1 MPEVLTPET
10 PTQQSTFTVALI
22 GNPNVGKTTIFN
34 RLTGLRQKV
43 GNYPGVT
50 VDKRFANIKL
60 GDQEATILDLPGTY
74 SIYPN
79 SEDEVIVHRVL
90 NGLDKENKPDF
101 VLAVVD
107 MSSMERGLFLVTQIM
122 DLGLPM
128 AIVLNMED
136 SAEEQG
142 IKVKTHALYKS
153 LGVPIIQSNARS
165 NKGINGISDLIEK
178 KMFEKPQPFLNIQE
192 LLPEALSNAI
202 QEKFH
207 LQNTYQAYQLI
218 RFHENEPLLDEGQ
231 REWLENQM
239 DSSGFDIK
247 QIQLDETRHRY
258 EGIQSVLD
266 KAIEKTDIGRKRL
279 TDKLDSIF
287 LHKIGGYAIFL
298 GILLVIFQSVFAWS
312 AVPMDLIDGF
322 FASLSSSVAK
332 LLPAGVLTNLITEGI
347 IPGIGGVVI
356 FIPQIALLF
365 AFLGILEDTGYMSR
379 VVFLMDRI
387 MRPFG
392 LNGKSVVPLISGI
405 ACAIPGIMATRN
417 IGNWKDRLIT
427 IMVTPL
433 MSCSARL
440 PVYVILIGIAV
451 PESYIGPIN
460 MQAIALLGMYLLGI
474 VAVLFTSWI
483 LKLVLSF
490 KEKSYLMVEMPLY
503 RLPRWKDVLITM
515 YSKSKTFVFAAGKVI
530 LTISVILWVLASYG
544 PSSVKEEV
552 IANIEVPSD
561 NASQDALDNYQTQLA
576 SAELESSYI
585 GIMGKFIEPAIK
597 PLGYDWKIGIALI
610 TSFAAREVFVS
621 TIATL
626 YSVGTDVEDE
636 LTIQQKLE
644 SEVNP
649 QTGEKVFNLATAFSL
664 IVFYAFAM
672 QCMSTLA
679 VVYRETKGW
688 KWPII
693 QTVYMTALAYVS
705 AWAVYQILS

>member
-1 MPEVLTPET
+1 MPEVLTPA
-10 PTQQSTFTVALI
+10 QQSTFTVALI

-50 VDKRFANIKL
+50 VDKRFANVKI
-60 GDQEATILDLPGTY
+60 GEQEATILDLPGTY

-90 NGLDKENKPDF
+90 NGLDQGNRPDF

-107 MSSMERGLFLVTQIM
+107 MSSMERGLFLITQIM

-136 SAEEQG
+136 TAEEQG
-142 IKVKTHALYKS
+142 IKVKTHALYRS

-165 NKGINGISDLIEK
+165 NKGIDGILDLIGQ
-178 KMFEKPQPFLNIQE
+178 KMFEKPQSFLNIE
-192 LLPEALSNAI
+192 DLLPHELSSAV
-202 QEKFH
+202 QEKFG
-207 LQNTYQAYQLI
+207 LENSYQAYQLI
-218 RFHENEPLLDEGQ
+218 RFHQSEPLIDHNDKL
-231 REWLENQM
+231 WLEHQL
-239 DSSGFDIK
+239 SKVEYDIK
-247 QIQLDETRHRY
+247 KTQLEETQQRY
-258 EGIQSVLD
+258 AGIQQVLSS
-266 KAIEKTDIGRKRL
+266 AIEKTDIQRKRL
-279 TDKLDSIF
+279 TDKLDSVF
-287 LHKIGGYAIFL
+287 LHKIGGYGIFI
-298 GILLVIFQSVFAWS
+298 GILLVIFQAVFAWS
-312 AVPMDLIDGF
+312 AMPMDLIDGF
-322 FASLSSSVAK
+322 FATLSAAVAN
-332 LLPAGVLTNLITEGI
+332 LLPAGVLTDLITEGI

-451 PESYIGPIN
+451 PESYVGPFN
-460 MQAIALLGMYLLGI
+460 LQAIALLGMYLLGI
-474 VAVLFTSWI
+474 IAVLFTSWI
-483 LKLVLSF
+483 LKLALKF

-544 PSSVKEEV
+544 PSSVREES
-552 IANIEVPSD
+552 IAKVEVPAE
-561 NASQDALDNYQTQLA
+561 NAAQEDLDLYESQLA

-585 GIMGKFIEPAIK
+585 GIMGKFIEPTIR

-626 YSVGTDVEDE
+626 YSVGSDVEDE

-649 QTGEKVFNLATAFSL
+649 ETGEKVFNLATAFSL

-688 KWPII
+688 KWPVI

-705 AWAVYQILS
+705 AWVVYQILS

>member
-1 MPEVLTPET
+1 MPEVLTP
-10 PTQQSTFTVALI
+10 PKQSTYTVALI

-50 VDKRFANIKL
+50 VDKRYANIKIQ
-60 GDQEATILDLPGTY
+60 GQEATVIDLPGTY

-90 NGLDKENKPDF
+90 NGLDKENRPDF

-107 MSSMERGLFLVTQIM
+107 MSSMERGLFLITQIM

-128 AIVLNMED
+128 AIVLNMSD
-136 SAEEQG
+136 TAEEQG
-142 IKVKTHALYKS
+142 IKVKTHALYKA
-153 LGVPIIQSNARS
+153 LGVPVIQTNARS
-165 NKGINGISDLIEK
+165 NEGISGITELIGQQ
-178 KMFEKPQPFLNIQE
+178 MFEKPVSFIDTAE
-192 LLPEALSNAI
+192 LLPNDLSERI
-202 QEKFH
+202 QARFSLE
-207 LQNTYQAYQLI
+207 NTYQAYQLI
-218 RFHENEPLLDEGQ
+218 RFHEKEPTLSHEDGQWLHNEIKTSQ
-231 REWLENQM
+231 
-239 DSSGFDIK
+239 FDIK
-247 QIQLDETRHRY
+247 TTQLKETQSRYSAIQQVLET
-258 EGIQSVLD
+258 SV
-266 KAIEKTDIGRKRL
+266 EKTDLTRKRL
-279 TDKLDSIF
+279 TDQLDRVF
-287 LHKIGGYAIFL
+287 LHKIGGYGIFL
-298 GILLVIFQSVFAWS
+298 GILLVIFQAVFAWS

-322 FASLSSSVAK
+322 FASLSGSMAT
-332 LLPAGVLTNLITEGI
+332 LLPSGVLTDLITEGI

-451 PESYIGPIN
+451 PEDYVGPFN
-460 MQAIALLGMYLLGI
+460 LQAIALLGMYLLG
-474 VAVLFTSWI
+474 VFAVLLTSWI
-483 LKLVLSF
+483 LKMVLHF
-490 KEKSYLMVEMPLY
+490 KERSYLMVEMPMY

-515 YSKSKTFVFAAGKVI
+515 YSKSKTFVLEAGKVI
-530 LTISVILWVLASYG
+530 LAISIVLWVLASYG
-544 PSSVKEEV
+544 PSGVREEAIAAIEAPASDANQEV
-552 IANIEVPSD
+552 IDQYENEV
-561 NASQDALDNYQTQLA
+561 A

-585 GIMGKFIEPAIK
+585 GIAGKFIEPAIR

-621 TIATL
+621 TMATL
-626 YSVGTDVEDE
+626 YSVGSDVEDE
-636 LTIQQKLE
+636 LTIKEKLE
-644 SEVNP
+644 GETNP

-688 KWPII
+688 KWPLI

-705 AWAVYQILS
+705 AWVVYQFLS

>member
-1 MPEVLTPET
+1 MPEVLTPEKL
-10 PTQQSTFTVALI
+10 STFTVSLI

-50 VDKRFANIKL
+50 VDKRYASLKM
-60 GDQEATILDLPGTY
+60 GDQNATIIDLPGTY

-90 NGLDKENKPDF
+90 NGLDKTSKPDF

-128 AIVLNMED
+128 AVVLNMSD
-136 SAEEQG
+136 TAEEQG
-142 IKVKTHALYKS
+142 IKVKAHQLYKA
-153 LGVPIIQSNARS
+153 LGVPVIQTNARS
-165 NKGINGISDLIEK
+165 NKGINGITDLISQQ
-178 KMFEKPQPFLNIQE
+178 MFEKPVPFLDTDQ
-192 LLPEALSNAI
+192 LLPGDLSAKICERFSLENS
-202 QEKFH
+202 
-207 LQNTYQAYQLI
+207 YQAYQLI
-218 RFHENEPLLDEGQ
+218 RFHDKEPILSQEDN
-231 REWLENQM
+231 EWLGREVGEA
-239 DSSGFDIK
+239 DFDIK
-247 QIQLDETRHRY
+247 SIQLKETQDRY
-258 EGIQSVLD
+258 AAIQQVLEMVV
-266 KAIEKTDIGRKRL
+266 EKTDIKKKRL
-279 TDKLDSIF
+279 TDKLDKVF

-298 GILLVIFQSVFAWS
+298 GILLLIFQAVFAWS

-322 FASLSSSVAK
+322 FASLSASVSG
-332 LLPAGVLTNLITEGI
+332 LLPEGVLTDLITEGI
-347 IPGIGGVVI
+347 IPGIGGIVI

-405 ACAIPGIMATRN
+405 ACAIPGIMASRN

-451 PESYIGPIN
+451 PATNIGPFN
-460 MQAIALLGMYLLGI
+460 LQALVMLGMYLLGV
-474 VAVLFTSWI
+474 VAVLVTAWI
-483 LKLVLSF
+483 LKLVLQF
-490 KEKSYLMVEMPLY
+490 NERSYLMVEMPLF
-503 RLPRWKDVLITM
+503 RLPRWKDVVITM
-515 YSKSKTFVFAAGKVI
+515 YSKSKTFVFEAGKVI
-530 LTISVILWVLASYG
+530 LAISIVLWVLATYG
-544 PSSVKEEV
+544 PSSAREEAMAAV
-552 IANIEVPSD
+552 EVPAD
-561 NASQDALDNYQTQLA
+561 GAAEEAMLEYQHNLE

-585 GIMGKFIEPAIK
+585 GIAGRFIEPAIR

-621 TIATL
+621 TMATL
-626 YSVGTDVEDE
+626 YSVGSEVEDE
-636 LTIQQKLE
+636 LTIQEKLK

-649 QTGEKVFNLATAFSL
+649 KTGEAVFNLATAISL
-664 IVFYAFAM
+664 MVFYAFAM

-688 KWPII
+688 KWPVI
-693 QTVYMTALAYVS
+693 QTIYMTALAYVS
-705 AWAVYQILS
+705 AFIAYQLFS

>member
-1 MPEVLTPET
+1 MPEVLTP
-10 PTQQSTFTVALI
+10 PKPATFTVALI

-50 VDKRFANIKL
+50 VDKRYANIKVQ
-60 GDQEATILDLPGTY
+60 GQEATVIDLPGTY

-90 NGLDKENKPDF
+90 NGLDKENRPDF

-107 MSSMERGLFLVTQIM
+107 MSSMERGLFLITQIM

-128 AIVLNMED
+128 AIVLNMSD
-136 SAEEQG
+136 TAEEQG
-142 IKVKTHALYKS
+142 IKVKTHNLYKA
-153 LGVPIIQSNARS
+153 LGVPIIQTNARS
-165 NKGINGISDLIEK
+165 NEGISGITELIGQ
-178 KMFEKPQPFLNIQE
+178 KMFEKPASFLDTTE
-192 LLPEALSNAI
+192 LLPTILSERI
-202 QEKFH
+202 QERFS
-207 LQNTYQAYQLI
+207 LENTYQAYQLI
-218 RFHENEPLLDEGQ
+218 RFHEKEPILAHEDSAWLLEELSLSQ
-231 REWLENQM
+231 
-239 DSSGFDIK
+239 FDIK
-247 QIQLDETRHRY
+247 TTQLEETQTRYKKIQE
-258 EGIQSVLD
+258 VLES
-266 KAIEKTDIGRKRL
+266 AIEKTDLSRKRL
-279 TDKLDSIF
+279 TDKLDRIF
-287 LHKIGGYAIFL
+287 LHKVGGYAIFL
-298 GILLVIFQSVFAWS
+298 GILLIIFQAVFAWS

-322 FASLSSSVAK
+322 FASLSGSVAD
-332 LLPAGVLTNLITEGI
+332 LLPAGVLTDLITEGI

-365 AFLGILEDTGYMSR
+365 AFLGVLEDTGYMSR

-451 PESYIGPIN
+451 PESYIGPFN
-460 MQAIALLGMYLLGI
+460 LQAIALLGMYLLG
-474 VAVLFTSWI
+474 VLAVLITSWI
-483 LKLVLSF
+483 LKMVLHF
-490 KEKSYLMVEMPLY
+490 KERSYLMVEMPLY
-503 RLPRWKDVLITM
+503 RLPRWKDVLISM
-515 YSKSKTFVFAAGKVI
+515 YSKSKTFVLEAGKVI
-530 LTISVILWVLASYG
+530 LAISVILWVLASYG
-544 PSSVKEEV
+544 PSSVREAS
-552 IANIEVPSD
+552 IAAIEVPAP
-561 NASQDALDNYQTQLA
+561 NASQEELNQYQNEVA

-585 GIMGKFIEPAIK
+585 GIMGRFIEPTIK

-610 TSFAAREVFVS
+610 SSFAAREVFVS
-621 TIATL
+621 TMATL
-626 YSVGTDVEDE
+626 YSVGSDVEDE
-636 LTIQQKLE
+636 LTIKEKLVGE
-644 SEVNP
+644 TNP

-688 KWPII
+688 KWPLI
-693 QTVYMTALAYVS
+693 QTVYMTALAYIS
-705 AWAVYQILS
+705 AWAVYQLLS

>member
-1 MPEVLTPET
+1 MPEVLTP
-10 PTQQSTFTVALI
+10 PRQSTFTVALV

-50 VDKRFANIKL
+50 VDKRFATIKA
-60 GDQEATILDLPGTY
+60 GEHEATIIDLPGTY

-90 NGLDKENKPDF
+90 NGLDSSNKPDF

-107 MSSMERGLFLVTQIM
+107 MSNMERGLFLVTQIM
-122 DLGLPM
+122 DMGLPL
-128 AIVLNMED
+128 AIILNMSD
-136 SAEEQG
+136 TAEEQG
-142 IKVKTHALYKS
+142 VKVKSHALYQS
-153 LGVPIIQSNARS
+153 LGVPVLQTNARS
-165 NKGINGISDLIEK
+165 NQGLEGILEVLSK
-178 KMFEKPQPFLNIQE
+178 KMFEKPEGFLASTD
-192 LLPEALSNAI
+192 LLPASLSEKI
-202 QEKFH
+202 QQRFD
-207 LQNTYQAYQLI
+207 LDNQYQAYQLV
-218 RFHENEPLLDEGQ
+218 RFYENEPTLSEEH
-231 REWLENQM
+231 RNWLQTEIEAAKYNLQAT
-239 DSSGFDIK
+239 
-247 QIQLDETRHRY
+247 QLEETQYRYRAIQ
-258 EGIQSVLD
+258 GVLD
-266 KAIEKTDIGRKRL
+266 KAVTKTDLGRKRL
-279 TDKLDSIF
+279 TDKLDKIF

-298 GILLVIFQSVFAWS
+298 TIMLVIFQAVFAWS
-312 AVPMDLIDGF
+312 AMPMDLIDGF
-322 FASLSSSVAK
+322 FASMSARAAG
-332 LLPAGVLTNLITEGI
+332 LLPPGVLTDLITEGI
-347 IPGIGGVVI
+347 IPGIGGIVI

-440 PVYVILIGIAV
+440 PVYVILIGIAI
-451 PESYIGPIN
+451 PESYIGPFN
-460 MQAIALLGMYLLGI
+460 LQAVALLGMYLLGI

-483 LKLVLSF
+483 LKLILHF
-490 KEKSYLMVEMPLY
+490 KEKSYLVVEMPMY

-515 YSKSKTFVFAAGKVI
+515 YSKSKTFVLEAGKVI
-530 LTISVILWVLASYG
+530 LAISIVLWVLASYG
-544 PSSVKEEV
+544 PSSAREEA
-552 IANIEVPSD
+552 IAKVESPAAGATD
-561 NASQDALDNYQTQLA
+561 EQLTTYENQIA

-585 GIMGKFIEPAIK
+585 GIMGHFIEPAIR

-621 TIATL
+621 TMATL
-626 YSVGTDVEDE
+626 YSVGADVEDE
-636 LTIQQKLE
+636 LTIQEKLN

-649 QTGEKVFNLATAFSL
+649 ETGNKVFNLATAFSL

-688 KWPII
+688 KWPVI

-705 AWAVYQILS
+705 AWVVYQILS

>member
-1 MPEVLTPET
+1 MPEVLT
-10 PTQQSTFTVALI
+10 PTQQSTFTIALI

-50 VDKRFANIKL
+50 VDKRFANIKI
-60 GDQEATILDLPGTY
+60 GEQEATILDLPGTY

-90 NGLDKENKPDF
+90 NGLDQGNRPDF

-136 SAEEQG
+136 TAADQG
-142 IKVKTHALYKS
+142 IKVKTHALYQS

-165 NKGINGISDLIEK
+165 NKGIDGILDLIGQ
-178 KMFEKPQPFLNIQE
+178 KMFEKPQPFLSTE
-192 LLPEALSNAI
+192 DLLPLELSSAV
-202 QEKFH
+202 QEKFG
-207 LQNTYQAYQLI
+207 LKNSYQAYQLI
-218 RFHENEPLLDEGQ
+218 RFHQSEPLIDQNDKL
-231 REWLENQM
+231 WLEHQLAKAEY
-239 DSSGFDIK
+239 DIK
-247 QIQLDETRHRY
+247 KTQLEETQQRY
-258 EGIQSVLD
+258 AGIQQVLSS
-266 KAIEKTDIGRKRL
+266 AIEKTDIQRKRL
-279 TDKLDSIF
+279 TDKLDSVF
-287 LHKIGGYAIFL
+287 LHKVGGYAIFI
-298 GILLVIFQSVFAWS
+298 GILLVIFQAVFAWS
-312 AVPMDLIDGF
+312 AMPMDLIDGF
-322 FASLSSSVAK
+322 FATLSATVAN
-332 LLPAGVLTNLITEGI
+332 LLPAGVLTKLITEGI

-451 PESYIGPIN
+451 PESYVGPFN
-460 MQAIALLGMYLLGI
+460 LQAVALLGMYLLGI
-474 VAVLFTSWI
+474 IAVLFTSWI
-483 LKLVLSF
+483 LKLALKF

-530 LTISVILWVLASYG
+530 LTISIILWVLASYG
-544 PSSVKEEV
+544 PSSVREET
-552 IANIEVPSD
+552 IAKVEVPAD
-561 NASQDALDNYQTQLA
+561 NAAQEELDLYESQLA

-585 GIMGKFIEPAIK
+585 GIMGKFIEPTIR

-626 YSVGTDVEDE
+626 YSVGSDVEDE

-649 QTGEKVFNLATAFSL
+649 ETGEKVFNLATAFSL

-688 KWPII
+688 KWPVI

-705 AWAVYQILS
+705 AWVVYQILS